1 MLPIVPSVYKY
12 LIGAGVALA
21 ALGGAWLHGHHV
33 ASVGAERDYLE
44 RINEQLS
51 FIQYMGGE
59 LTKRD
64 AQLRIEQQRT
74 AQVQTVEVIKYV
86 TKYRDRVV
94 RDPVIVECINDSG
107 LLDILNATMPTVA
120 ADPAAG
126 RPDGHAAADAPI
138 RGSGDGR
145 HGRD

>member
-1 MLPIVPSVYKY
+1 MLPLVPSVYKY
-12 LIGAGVALA
+12 VIGAGVALA

-33 ASVGAERDYLE
+33 ASVSAERDYLE
-44 RINEQLS
+44 SVTAWQTSVGKLARGLS
-51 FIQYMGGE
+51 E
-59 LTKRD
+59 RD

-94 RDPVIVECINDSG
+94 RDPVIVECIDNSG
-107 LLDILNATMPTVA
+107 LLDIINAAMPTVP

-126 RPDGHAAADAPI
+126 RSDGHAAADAQV
-138 RGSGDGR
+138 RGSGDG
-145 HGRD
+145 